1 MDTTQSARKGRGIG
15 RAQLDIV
22 EAAARAF
29 AKRGVHGTTM
39 ENVAN
44 EAREERSA
52 ERIAGDVT

>member
-15 RAQLDIV
+15 AQLDIV